1 MDARTEFHDFLASR
15 RSKITPEQAGLPI
28 YGANRRVTG
37 LRREEVAM
45 LAGVSVDY
53 YVRLERGNARGV
65 SDTVLEAVA
74 RALQLDEAERAHLFD
89 LAQAVNTTA
98 RTPQRTPKP
107 QVRPS
112 IQRILDSMITTPAY
126 VRNRRLDVLA
136 SNQLGRALIA
146 PVFADRN
153 RPTNL
158 ARFMFLDP
166 VAPEYYLDWEHMAG
180 DTVAILR
187 TEAGIDPHDKALQD
201 LVGELSTRSELFRT
215 RWAAHNVRFH
225 RTGIKHLRHPV
236 VGELTLSFDALE
248 LPADTGL
255 TLIAYSAEPASP
267 SQDALSLLASWA
279 ATADQH
285 EHKAETKTGETG
297 TSNTARGL

>member
-1 MDARTEFHDFLASR
+1 MDARTEFRDFLASR
-15 RSKITPEQAGLPI
+15 RSRITPEQAGLPV

-37 LRREEVAM
+37 LRREEVAL

-53 YVRLERGNARGV
+53 YIRLERGNARGV
-65 SDTVLEAVA
+65 SDSVLEALA

-89 LAQAVNTTA
+89 LAQTVNAAA
-98 RTPQRTPKP
+98 RPSRRPPKP

-112 IQRILDSMITTPAY
+112 IQRILDSMTTTPAY

-136 SNQLGRALIA
+136 MNPLGRALIA
-146 PVFADRN
+146 PVLADRV
-153 RPTNL
+153 RPANM

-166 VAPEYYLDWEHMAG
+166 EAPRYYPDWEHMAT
-180 DTVAILR
+180 DTVALLR

-201 LVGELSTRSELFRT
+201 LVGELSMRSELFRT

-225 RTGIKHLRHPV
+225 RTGAKRIYHPV
-236 VGELTLSFDALE
+236 VGELALSFDALE

-255 TLIAYSAEPASP
+255 TIIAYSAEPATP
-267 SQDALSLLASWA
+267 SHDALNLLASWA
-279 ATADQH
+279 ATT
-285 EHKAETKTGETG
+285 EPREAEATPPVSGSTGV
-297 TSNTARGL
+297 